1 MSTFDD
7 TESFWVE
14 NPDETEFEQG
24 LRDLGFPGIADGIRR
39 ARHRHCPTYTAR
51 EVARVRAES
60 PLFRTDAEL
69 AATSEEW
76 MT

>member
-1 MSTFDD
+1 VSTFDD
-7 TESFWVE
+7 TRDFWVE
-14 NPDETEFEQG
+14 HPDETEYEQE
-24 LRDLGFPGIADGIRR
+24 L
-39 ARHRHCPTYTAR
+39 TYTAR